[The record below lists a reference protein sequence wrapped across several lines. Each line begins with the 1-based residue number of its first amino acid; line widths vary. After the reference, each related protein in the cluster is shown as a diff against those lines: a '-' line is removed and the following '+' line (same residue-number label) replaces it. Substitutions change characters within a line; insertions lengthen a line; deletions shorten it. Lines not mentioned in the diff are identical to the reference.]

1 VRGKTF
7 PRIVTSIH
15 ESCIDMGASRVI
27 AAWLCSLIMAG
38 SGEALAADADTSM
51 AGLAATSRPEEP
63 GKLGAGASSQ
73 ETYELQAG
81 DVLDISV
88 WKEAD
93 LTREVLVRPDGS
105 FSFPLAGEIDA
116 RGKTVENVRA
126 ILVDRLQKYVP
137 SPAVAVAVKQIG
149 GNRIYVVGKVN
160 KAGDFPLTNPLDVM
174 QAISLAGGVTPY
186 AAVNHIV
193 ILRRQNGQQKLLRFR
208 YSDVARGRAL
218 DQNIQLQSG
227 DTVVVP

>member
-1 VRGKTF
+1 
-7 PRIVTSIH
+7 
-15 ESCIDMGASRVI
+15 MGVSRVI
-27 AAWLCSLIMAG
+27 AAWLCFFIIVAG
-38 SGEALAADADTSM
+38 GDEALAADADTSV
-51 AGLAATSRPEEP
+51 ASLAPAPRPVEP
-63 GKLGAGASSQ
+63 GKPGDASSQ
-73 ETYELQAG
+73 ETYQLQAG

-160 KAGDFPLTNPLDVM
+160 KAGDFPLTNPVDVM

-208 YSDVARGRAL
+208 YSDVARGREL